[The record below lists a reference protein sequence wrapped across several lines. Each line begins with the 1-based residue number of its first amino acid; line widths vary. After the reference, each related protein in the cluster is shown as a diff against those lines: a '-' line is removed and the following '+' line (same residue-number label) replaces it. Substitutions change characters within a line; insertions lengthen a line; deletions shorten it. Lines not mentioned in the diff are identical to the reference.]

1 MPVTA
6 HQTSA
11 QPAPR
16 IVAVGFHRLKELLLD
31 LAPSYRPAIS
41 VEVLDKG
48 FVDAVD
54 DLRAMQAA
62 GVVDVVVA
70 AGANGAFLRERL
82 DLPVVLIKTSGF
94 DVMRALARARQI
106 ASKIALV
113 SYGGVSVEVEQ
124 FSARFGLNIE
134 QHSYRT
140 TEEAETCVR
149 DMKLRGIEAVVA
161 PGLVSDLAEAA
172 GMHGL
177 FVYTHDAVREA
188 IDVAIEMSRIAR
200 IELAKRERLNIIL
213 GHLKD
218 GVVAVDLDERIETL
232 NPAMEAVLGAAD
244 TVIGRKLSD
253 VAPSLSLQ
261 VTLREGRSDIEQI
274 TRINQ
279 RTLVATRTPIVE
291 QGIHTGAVLVCQD
304 PQAIQRADRRL
315 RAKGQARSA
324 QARYTLDD
332 LVGSST
338 PMQHAKALA
347 LRCAASQATALIAGE
362 SGTGKEL
369 LAQGIHHAGP
379 RAAQPFVAINCAAFP
394 EALLES
400 ELFGFEEGAFTG
412 SRRGGKAGLFETA
425 HTGTIFLDEIGE
437 MAPALQTRLL
447 RVLQEREVLRL
458 GATEPTPI
466 DVRVIA
472 ATHRD
477 LAARVETGE
486 FRRDLYYRLNI
497 LSLQLPPLR
506 ERPEDLPEIG
516 AHLVAKL
523 CERLDIDATSV
534 QPMLQRLAYAGQ
546 SYAWPGNVREFEN
559 LLERALA
566 YRSQWDRAS
575 TAEIDL
581 ALREMTPEL
590 FAARRNATTQA
601 LAFEQQPANLQAP
614 TNLPASTHAAPPP
627 PMSTAKLSGRREN
640 ELRYILDVLAACGGD
655 KALACERLGIS
666 RATLWRKL
674 KAAG

>member
-1 MPVTA
+1 MPALTP
-6 HQTSA
+6 SA
-11 QPAPR
+11 QLAPR
-16 IVAVGFHRLKELLLD
+16 IVAVGFHRLKDLLLD

-48 FVDAVD
+48 FVDAVEE
-54 DLRAMQAA
+54 LRSRQTS
-62 GVVDVVVA
+62 GLVDVVVA
-70 AGANGAFLRERL
+70 AGANGAFLREQL

-94 DVMRALARARQI
+94 DVMRALARARQL
-106 ASKIALV
+106 ATRVALV
-113 SYGGVSVEVEQ
+113 SHGSVSAEVEQ
-124 FSARFGLNIE
+124 FIARFNLDVE
-134 QHSYRT
+134 QHAYRT
-140 TEEAETCVR
+140 AEEAEACVR
-149 DMKLRGIEAVVA
+149 DMKQRGIEAVVA
-161 PGLVSDLAEAA
+161 PGLVSDLAQAA
-172 GMHGL
+172 GMHGI
-177 FVYTHDAVREA
+177 FVYTQDAVREA
-188 IDVAIEMSRIAR
+188 IDVAVEMSRITR

-244 TVIGRKLSD
+244 SVIGRKLSE

-261 VTLREGRSDIEQI
+261 VTLREGRSDIDQI

-279 RTLVATRTPIVE
+279 RTLVATRTPIIE
-291 QGIHTGAVLVCQD
+291 QGVHTGAVLVCQD
-304 PQAIQRADRRL
+304 PQTIQHADRRL
-315 RAKGQARSA
+315 RAKGQSRSA

-332 LVGSST
+332 LVGSSA

-347 LRCAASQATALIAGE
+347 LRCAASEATVLIAGE

-369 LAQGIHHAGP
+369 LAQGIHQAGL

-412 SRRGGKAGLFETA
+412 SRRGGKAGLLETA
-425 HTGTIFLDEIGE
+425 HTGTIFLDEIGD
-437 MAPALQTRLL
+437 MAPGLQTRLL

-472 ATHRD
+472 ATHRN
-477 LAARVETGE
+477 LAARVETGD

-497 LSLQLPPLR
+497 LSLHLPPLR
-506 ERPEDLPEIG
+506 ARHDDLLEIG
-516 AHLVAKL
+516 TRLIAKL
-523 CERLDIDATSV
+523 CARLGIDAASA
-534 QPMLQRLAYAGQ
+534 QPMLHRLVHAGR

-559 LLERALA
+559 LIERALA
-566 YRSQWDRAS
+566 YRAQWHRAS
-575 TAEIDL
+575 TTDIDL

-590 FAARRNATTQA
+590 FAAPRPAAADA
-601 LAFEQQPANLQAP
+601 LSREPGPAQAP
-614 TNLPASTHAAPPP
+614 PETMPAQDGPSTVPASHPG
-627 PMSTAKLSGRREN
+627 LSGRREN